1 MMQVIFKNSKILFQ
15 NKEYRKLD
23 ATSTLNTPTSFY
35 VTSKRVAYGGNG
47 GGERLYVDIFAVTAG
62 VEYTIRSAEGW
73 TPGDAG
79 LTGDQQI
86 CFGTNL
92 LTGSGNITNAV
103 VIKTFN
109 SQAAAYSLTFTPA
122 SNGYVYVTQYNY
134 TAVPAI
140 CISEVY
146 Y

>member
-1 MMQVIFKNSKILFQ
+1 MQVIFKNSKLLFQ
-15 NKEYRKLD
+15 NKEYHKLD
-23 ATSTLNTPTSFY
+23 ATSTLNTPSSFY
-35 VTSKRVAYGGNG
+35 VSSKKVVSGGSG
-47 GGERLYVDIFAVTAG
+47 GGVRLYVDVFSVTAG

-79 LTGDQQI
+79 LTGNQQI

-92 LTGSGNITNAV
+92 LSAAGNINNAV
-103 VIKTFN
+103 VIKEFN
-109 SQAAAYSLTFTPA
+109 SQSPSYSLTFTPA